1 MRKPK
6 TQVISV
12 RVEPKIKAALQR
24 AADKEER
31 SQTNMIVVMVKEYC
45 KAIGI
50 QVDGAPEPASS
61 AAKPRGTQ

>member
-45 KAIGI
+45 KAIGV
-50 QVDGAPEPASS
+50 QVDGDPEPASS